1 MLSCSYLIFFLR
13 GRPSAAE
20 PHSRLQIVGASQL
33 QASAAGF
40 INAAPPSTVSTQGHW
55 RQLSAS
61 ARCDAP
67 VAKRDF
73 GIQRELSNFTSVL
86 NNINLPSQFTYKT
99 SVLHLDLWQGCIS
112 VNRYMFWLSVKKL
125 GLVLPPACHTAEV
138 TGSAP
143 RSAMHRRLNKYQCQ
157 AWHLANVCMC
167 WIYMYSLPFRLEG
180 PTCRVS
186 EHRRTQKKIPKK
198 HPHFHENGLILVVC
212 CFYTWP
218 SQRRSGGQGQ

>member
-1 MLSCSYLIFFLR
+1 MNVNLPSKKMLLVTIGSPERLHAQLLLLNLFPPR
-13 GRPSAAE
+13 SAFCCRAAQ
-20 PHSRLQIVGASQL
+20 PTADSWCVSV
-33 QASAAGF
+33 SAAGF

-55 RQLSAS
+55 RRLSAS

-112 VNRYMFWLSVKKL
+112 VNRYMLWLSVKKL

-186 EHRRTQKKIPKK
+186 EHRRTQ
-198 HPHFHENGLILVVC
+198 
-212 CFYTWP
+212 T
-218 SQRRSGGQGQ
+218 